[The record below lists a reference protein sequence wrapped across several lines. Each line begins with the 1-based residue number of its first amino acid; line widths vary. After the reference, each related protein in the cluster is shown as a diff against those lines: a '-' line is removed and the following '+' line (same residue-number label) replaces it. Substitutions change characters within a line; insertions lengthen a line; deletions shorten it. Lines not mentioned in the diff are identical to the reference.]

1 MREAGGQ
8 GGLPAAGWLEG
19 PAFDDLR
26 DRVLRA
32 GGVDIGLSRD
42 RCVVRR
48 LAARMEA
55 VGALDL
61 AGYGR
66 RIQTDPEELRRLV
79 EALTVNVSEFFRNAA
94 TFRALARDV
103 WPQVVAQKCVEGRQG
118 IRVWSA
124 GCATGEEPYSLAVTL
139 REFLGDALGKFA
151 VMVFATDVDAPS
163 LQAARA
169 GRYSLQSVARVPR
182 QILGRHFEPSPGGYR
197 VCAAVRRLVHFRQH
211 NLLDPFPFRRIDV
224 AMLRNVLIYMARP
237 LHCTILDAFYDALNP
252 GGFLVLGKVE
262 GLAGASRERFEVVNL
277 AERIYRKPLAS
288 SPAATAVSPREALG

>member
-8 GGLPAAGWLEG
+8 GLLLPARGLEG

-26 DRVLRA
+26 DRVLSA
-32 GGVDIGLSRD
+32 GGIDIGLYRD

-48 LAARMEA
+48 LVTRMEA
-55 VGALDL
+55 VGAQDL
-61 AGYGR
+61 GDYGR
-66 RIQTDPEELRRLV
+66 RVQADPGELRRLV

-103 WPQVVAQKCVEGRQG
+103 LPQVVAQKRAEGRQG

-139 REFLGDALGKFA
+139 REFLGDGLGKFA
-151 VMVFATDVDAPS
+151 VMIFATDVDAPS

-169 GRYSLQSVARVPR
+169 GRYGRQSVARIPR
-182 QILGRHFEPSPGGYR
+182 QLLRRHFEPCAEGYR
-197 VCAAVRRLVHFRQH
+197 VCRAVRRLVHFRQH

-224 AMLRNVLIYMARP
+224 AMFRNVLIYMARP
-237 LHCTILDAFYDALNP
+237 LHNAMLDAFYDALNP

-262 GLAGASRERFEVVNL
+262 GLAGASRERFEVVSL
-277 AERIYRKPLAS
+277 AERIYRKPPAS
-288 SPAATAVSPREALG
+288 APPAAAAPPREALG